1 VEDAVNKTQAKN
13 GRSMTEEATT
23 TELYREATMPLVT
36 PDGSRLL
43 ARRPGRELFPASW
56 LRHRA
61 RIAYDDGSGAPKGG
75 DLSCV
80 LLEWCGAGL
89 IVQVGGSKSL
99 LPWERVVMV
108 ELVEGEG

>member
-1 VEDAVNKTQAKN
+1 MDVALETEN
-13 GRSMTEEATT
+13 GRHMTEETINYR
-23 TELYREATMPLVT
+23 TEARTEAAPLVT

-61 RIAYDDGSGAPKGG
+61 RIAYDNGTSKGG
-75 DLSCV
+75 DLSGV

-89 IVQVGGSKSL
+89 IVQANGSKSL

-108 ELVEGEG
+108 ELLEEGG